1 PAADLA
7 VAMAIASAA
16 AERKLAAGA
25 VCFGEI
31 GLGGEIRSA
40 TMVDKRIAE
49 AKKLGFKFAIAP
61 KSAARDKFVVPAT
74 DLRDALNQH
83 LK

>member
-1 PAADLA
+1 
-7 VAMAIASAA
+7 M
-16 AERKLAAGA
+16 
-25 VCFGEI
+25 FGEV

-40 TMVDKRIAE
+40 TMAEKRIAE
-49 AKKLGFKFAIAP
+49 AKKLGFKYAIAP
-61 KSAARDKFVVPAT
+61 QSAARNKFVVPAT